1 MGLLDWFKTLA
12 QGGTDAGS
20 ETISSS
26 SMSRE
31 AGAIKESSEIK
42 GLNFSD
48 AIAAHRKWKLRL
60 AAYIDGTS
68 TEQLDH
74 SVICKDNQ
82 CVLGKWIYGEGET
95 FVSHLPAFQEMKVS
109 HAQFHL
115 NAGKIVELVKSGN
128 KSVAL
133 ELLEQG
139 KYAYYSVRVQTQL
152 AKLFVE
158 INGK

>member
-1 MGLLDWFKTLA
+1 LLDWFKTLA
-12 QGGTDAGS
+12 QGGTDAGP

-26 SMSRE
+26 SMSME
-31 AGAIKESSEIK
+31 EGAIKENSEIK
-42 GLNFSD
+42 GLYFAD

-60 AAYIDGTS
+60 AAYINGTS

-74 SVICKDNQ
+74 NVICKDNQ

-95 FVSHLPAFQEMKVS
+95 LLSHLLAFQEMKVS

-115 NAGKIVELVKSGN
+115 IAGKIVELVKSGN

-139 KYAYYSVRVQTQL
+139 KFAYYSARVQSQL
-152 AKLFVE
+152 AELFVE
-158 INGK
+158 IYRK